1 MKKVKKFLKEFP
13 KWFGLYLGIAGLI
26 TFNLFILEEAF
37 QTALFS
43 SWPAADVQEWRL
55 VKRTIGVMEKLHT
68 TLVWSNNIGGWV
80 NPFAYV
86 AYSGYAKS
94 EELYIDALKA
104 KVFANAPEL
113 FDGEIVTF
121 TFFPQ
126 EEEVLDGYSVF
137 RNGRLNVIATKIDKT
152 VTGKVKVY
160 DEKVFIDARSK
171 K

>member
-43 SWPAADVQEWRL
+43 SWPAADDQEWRL

-121 TFFPQ
+121 SFKSNEMEPAKDHYIFKNGNVAVLSASDKIP
-126 EEEVLDGYSVF
+126 EV
-137 RNGRLNVIATKIDKT
+137 I
-152 VTGKVKVY
+152 TGKVKIVDY
-160 DEKVFIDARSK
+160 KVVIDTRR
-171 K
+171 